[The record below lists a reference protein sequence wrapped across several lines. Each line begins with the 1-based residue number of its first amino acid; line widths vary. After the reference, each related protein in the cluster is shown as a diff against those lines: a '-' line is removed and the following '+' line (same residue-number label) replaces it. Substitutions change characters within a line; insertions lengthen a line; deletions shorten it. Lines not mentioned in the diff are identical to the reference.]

1 MQESELIELW
11 RSYDRKLEE
20 NLVLNRQNAAA
31 ITLIKIK
38 SIVGSMIPMK
48 IFLIV
53 VSLLWLSLLC
63 LVLYRTY
70 DYATPFF
77 WYSIAIHVVIFAF
90 VTGVHI
96 YQLVLIYQTDLSEA
110 LFTTQDRLARLK
122 GSTLLVTRLMFL
134 HAPIWTTFSIPQRM
148 FENPVWSTVQ
158 ILITIIFVVAAL
170 WLFFNTRYENRE
182 KKWFKFILRGNQWEP
197 VVKSIEMLREI
208 EQYKTGAADMSQ
220 KRRVS

>member
-1 MQESELIELW
+1 MQESELIDLW

-20 NLVLNRQNAAA
+20 NLTLNRQNAAA

-38 SIVGSMIPMK
+38 SMVGSMVPMK
-48 IFLIV
+48 IFMII
-53 VSLLWLSLLC
+53 VSLLWLSFLC
-63 LVLYRTY
+63 LVLDRTY
-70 DYATPFF
+70 NYASPFF
-77 WYSIAIHVVIFAF
+77 WYSIAIHAVIVTF
-90 VTGVHI
+90 VTGVQI

-122 GSTLLVTRLMFL
+122 GSTLLTTRLMFL

-148 FENPVWSTVQ
+148 FEDPVWSAVQ
-158 ILITIIFVVAAL
+158 IFVTITFVGAAL
-170 WLFFNTRYENRE
+170 WLFFNIKYENRE

-208 EQYKTGAADMSQ
+208 ERYKS
-220 KRRVS
+220 